1 MGVPDGCILLA
12 SRGFDI
18 IYQLPN
24 IKGLERDTFLMD
36 LVFSCDQWAMTVL
49 ILTVIMLYVDPLY
62 FIYGVIVKNLQFY
75 PSYDGKELIRIP
87 MSSIQRKQMSLK

>member
-24 IKGLERDTFLMD
+24 IKGLECDTFLMD
-36 LVFSCDQWAMTVL
+36 LVFSRDQWAITVL
-49 ILTVIMLYVDPLY
+49 ILTVIMFNVDPLY
-62 FIYGVIVKNLQFY
+62 FIYGVIVKKLTIL
-75 PSYDGKELIRIP
+75 PL
-87 MSSIQRKQMSLK
+87 L